1 MSAASRPLPPRLVH
15 LWTLNIRHLHGRQGL
30 VVDTHVSL
38 HRSDEPASRLL
49 ICKTLD
55 EIPGHLPPPA
65 LMVSEERAAITRLQ
79 SKGLPC
85 VALVGEDVTG
95 PQGPYALWTEYAG
108 PSVQEVFRHA
118 LPQADYGHLLHA
130 VMRTYAAFA
139 AAGELPL
146 DAVQRNVLVQ
156 LSHQN
161 EGHLMFDAVRSV
173 DHAHTIGAGHA
184 AGSRSPFIKMEDGS
198 APEIAD
204 LLRKDRE
211 RPLPQQAPGCPFA
224 SLADLRLR
232 SAAEQAFWLERMD
245 SPFLGGALDRGEL
258 DLGRAIQSVF
268 ATGLLSALR
277 RQRMAGGADLLP
289 SERWTTEA
297 LGYLDSMLPVL
308 QRMASSRPQ
317 DRFPSLQDAGLA
329 LAAGLPLPR
338 QSTGRIQLIPPQGET
353 VLGGSQPETEAPD
366 DFDPLDDLLATT
378 DEAAGMAGPQGSSRT
393 QLGRWWATPRPA
405 GNRRA
410 NPWLGALAA
419 IVGVALLLWASWV
432 PDPTPTL
439 VAQARQFHELSNLQR
454 RWRQQKDWQ
463 ALRVL
468 VQLARTGGE
477 TSAVQPVAR
486 RFVDSA
492 WAGLQLKLSVAARN
506 PHAANRHRLVAEI
519 ERWASI
525 EFEPAV
531 VWRKQCRVDCGRGG
545 NVGVDFLGQG
555 LDGANLHWEPEG

>member
-1 MSAASRPLPPRLVH
+1 MSTASGTMPPRLVH

-38 HRSDEPASRLL
+38 HRTEDPTGRLL

-65 LMVSEERAAITRLQ
+65 LMVSEERAAIARLQ

-85 VALVGEDVTG
+85 VALVGEDATG

-146 DAVQRNVLVQ
+146 DSVQRNVLVQ
-156 LSHQN
+156 LSHQT
-161 EGHLMFDAVRSV
+161 EGHLLFDAVRSV
-173 DHAHTIGAGHA
+173 DHAHTVGAGRA

-211 RPLPQQAPGCPFA
+211 RPLAQQAPGCPFD

-245 SPFLGGALDRGEL
+245 SPFLGGALDRGAL
-258 DLGRAIQSVF
+258 DLGRAIQSIF

-277 RQRMAGGADLLP
+277 RQQMAGGADLLP
-289 SERWTTEA
+289 SERWTSEA
-297 LGYLDSMLPVL
+297 MGYLDSMLPVL

-317 DRFPSLQDAGLA
+317 DRFPSLEDAGLA

-366 DFDPLDDLLATT
+366 DFGPLEDLLTT
-378 DEAAGMAGPQGSSRT
+378 TEAATGMVRPQDSSRT
-393 QLGRWWATPRPA
+393 QPDRWWTTARRA
-405 GNRRA
+405 NNRQA

-419 IVGVALLLWASWV
+419 TVGLALLLWASWV
-432 PDPTPTL
+432 PDPTPTS
-439 VAQARQFHELSNLQR
+439 VAQARQLHELSNLQR
-454 RWRQQKDWQ
+454 RWRQQGDWQ

-468 VQLARTGGE
+468 VRLARTGGD
-477 TSAVQPVAR
+477 TSAIQPVAR

-492 WAGLQLKLSVAARN
+492 WAELQLKLSVAARSR
-506 PHAANRHRLVAEI
+506 HAANHHRLVAEI

-531 VWRKQCRVDCGRGG
+531 VWRKQCRADCGRGG
-545 NVGVDFLGQG
+545 NVGLGFLGQG
-555 LDGANLHWEPEG
+555 LDGDDVISEPGR